1 MKKYVS
7 YTTRWECEKKERQT
21 ECESS
26 AAFPE
31 SSRERGGK
39 KDHLQMG
46 YIVIHENQKFT
57 WLCDIQSQGK
67 KMRTTSAQKQLF
79 QTSRM
84 KTLCWF
90 ESSSAWHFGVMFEQI
105 KPVLNYCHFCKT
117 SNGEVVFESLKL
129 SFWWVQEA
137 CGCSL
142 VLFEFISDIF
152 KTGIKNH
159 SIWRFVS
166 SYKRWE
172 KQQTGRNKSQKKTDH
187 QVFKSQSS
195 TNNLHHQAIS
205 HWTAALLNIAI
216 TTPTKEGF
224 SMTSALCFCHP
235 LEKKQ
240 QWALGNANLM
250 SESSVSQ

>member
-1 MKKYVS
+1 
-7 YTTRWECEKKERQT
+7 
-21 ECESS
+21 
-26 AAFPE
+26 
-31 SSRERGGK
+31 
-39 KDHLQMG
+39 
-46 YIVIHENQKFT
+46 
-57 WLCDIQSQGK
+57 
-67 KMRTTSAQKQLF
+67 
-79 QTSRM
+79 
-84 KTLCWF
+84 
-90 ESSSAWHFGVMFEQI
+90 MFEQI
-105 KPVLNYCHFCKT
+105 KPVLNYCHFCKK

-129 SFWWVQEA
+129 SSWWVQEA

-172 KQQTGRNKSQKKTDH
+172 KNAIQNKQREKTSQKEADH
-187 QVFKSQSS
+187 QLFKSQSS
-195 TNNLHHQAIS
+195 TNNLHHQGIS

-216 TTPTKEGF
+216 TTSTKEGF

-235 LEKKQ
+235 LEKEKTKQ
-240 QWALGNANLM
+240 QWALGNANLI